1 MYVPR
6 HRFPAP
12 SARAALVL
20 VAVAGGTLLAGLA
33 PVAVE
38 AQAVQLRYQ
47 FPEGLDLRYE
57 MVQRSSTSLPGG
69 MGEMVQ
75 TMRQGMRMEV
85 VESVAP
91 DGALVRN
98 TVESIRMELVSPMGN
113 QTYDSS
119 EGGTPA
125 DPAMRPLA
133 AMVGMSSEAVLSTD
147 GRVLEAGDLSDVLE
161 RMGDEVD
168 PEIAAQLEAFMGTE
182 AVENLFAQN
191 FQTLP
196 ADAVSPGESWDYS
209 MSLPAPGLG
218 TLETRF
224 VHTLERVE
232 DRGGVQVAHVDIS
245 GTLGGLVPDP
255 DSPMAGMMQF
265 EGGDISGRMEFD
277 LTNGRILESVTTTL
291 MRMGVMGQSM
301 ESETEVTF
309 RLAN

>member
-1 MYVPR
+1 MS
-6 HRFPAP
+6 AP
-12 SARAALVL
+12 LRRSASPSTRSGVALM
-20 VAVAGGTLLAGLA
+20 AVAAGTLLAGLA

-38 AQAVQLRYQ
+38 AQAVELRYQ
-47 FPEGLDLRYE
+47 FPQGMDLRYE
-57 MVQRSSTSLPGG
+57 MVQRSTTSFPGL
-69 MGEMVQ
+69 GEMVQ

-85 VESVAP
+85 VEQVPP

-98 TVESIRMELVSPMGN
+98 TVESIRMELVSPMGS
-113 QTYDSS
+113 QSYDSA
-119 EGGTPA
+119 EGAPT

-133 AMVGMSSEAVLSTD
+133 AMVGMASEAVMSTD
-147 GRVLEAGDLSDVLE
+147 GRVLEAGDLSEILE
-161 RMGDEVD
+161 RMTEDMD
-168 PEIAAQLEAFMGTE
+168 PEAVALLEATMGAE

-191 FQTLP
+191 FQSLP
-196 ADAVSPGESWDYS
+196 AGPVSPGESWDYA

-232 DRGGVQVAHVDIS
+232 SRGGIQVALVAITGS
-245 GTLGGLVPDP
+245 LGGLMPDP